1 MLTFL
6 TLLLTLLSSFP
17 GFVLLLSIMKVS
29 GRISQAETEP

>member
-6 TLLLTLLSSFP
+6 TLLLTLFSVP

-29 GRISQAETEP
+29 GRISQVENKS

>member
-1 MLTFL
+1 MLVIAV
-6 TLLLTLLSSFP
+6 LLLAGFSAP